1 MFSLSLEGNVNC
13 LCLRGRTG
21 GYLHILIAPFDSLRR
36 SVFDSGSRSTRL
48 KHRKKINSPEGKF
61 MQKQHKRMNCLCERN
76 QYSHA
81 NEVPEVY
88 EAVPCLN
95 DSLWNNHVKV
105 QLQFILPQGVLK
117 AFFTPEFFMTKKSEE
132 NMASG
137 KRGALGSLIH
147 ENMFCPRTR
156 SLVQ

>member
-1 MFSLSLEGNVNC
+1 
-13 LCLRGRTG
+13 
-21 GYLHILIAPFDSLRR
+21 
-36 SVFDSGSRSTRL
+36 
-48 KHRKKINSPEGKF
+48 

-95 DSLWNNHVKV
+95 DSLQNNHVQV

-117 AFFTPEFFMTKKSEE
+117 AFFTSEFFMTKRSEE
-132 NMASG
+132 KEEFWDHLYMKTCFAPE
-137 KRGALGSLIH
+137 LGVFCNKTQGYAKYFAPECQKKSFKSL
-147 ENMFCPRTR
+147 
-156 SLVQ
+156 

>member
-1 MFSLSLEGNVNC
+1 
-13 LCLRGRTG
+13 
-21 GYLHILIAPFDSLRR
+21 
-36 SVFDSGSRSTRL
+36 
-48 KHRKKINSPEGKF
+48 
-61 MQKQHKRMNCLCERN
+61 MQKQHKRMNCLCEKN

-117 AFFTPEFFMTKKSEE
+117 AFFTPEFFMTLRSEE
-132 NMASG
+132 KGEVWDHLYMKTCFAPELGVFCNKTQG
-137 KRGALGSLIH
+137 YVKHFALAYQKNLFQVLLTCISLK
-147 ENMFCPRTR
+147 
-156 SLVQ
+156 